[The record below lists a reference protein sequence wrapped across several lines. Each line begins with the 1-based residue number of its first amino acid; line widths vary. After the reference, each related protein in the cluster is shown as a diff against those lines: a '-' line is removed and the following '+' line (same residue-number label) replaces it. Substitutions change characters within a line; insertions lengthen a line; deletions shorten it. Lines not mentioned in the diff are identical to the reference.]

1 MLHLVCIF
9 VFLNYTAICCQ
20 IVKIFECD
28 KGAFVV
34 TSTQNHRIIH
44 LFNIIEILNKFK
56 ISSLQISCS
65 IWKFDKNIAGI
76 LDFLCYSLFT
86 FFLQQTK
93 MTIINSLKPRF
104 HSQTMSIPFNPYS
117 MVQPDLR
124 LVASKVM
131 RILRKY
137 THTA

>member
-1 MLHLVCIF
+1 MGIKKIK
-9 VFLNYTAICCQ
+9 FLETKPFNPFQLIKLSPKEKRWAAIVYS
-20 IVKIFECD
+20 IR
-28 KGAFVV
+28 AFVV

-104 HSQTMSIPFNPYS
+104 HSQTMSIPFNPYF

-124 LVASKVM
+124 LVA
-131 RILRKY
+131 R
-137 THTA
+137 